1 MSQIEELR
9 LRFAGSKFPSKY
21 DSMGTSEHLNT
32 DQSQAVASKMAESV
46 EELA

>member
-21 DSMGTSEHLNT
+21 DSMGTSDLQLMNT
-32 DQSQAVASKMAESV
+32 EQAVASKMAQSV

>member
-21 DSMGTSEHLNT
+21 DSMGTSEQLNT